1 MNNKKKI
8 KVQAK
13 CPLCNEK
20 FIVKENTLA
29 SYAGPD
35 QYEIAVGIKED
46 FYYRKWV
53 KCNSCTLNFSIY
65 SRPKKAF
72 DYLYEELYRK
82 VGAVPW
88 RTLSTEQT
96 FELVAKLP
104 PEKSETIY
112 RVNFIKYKISNL
124 IKSDLYPEK
133 SKYKLLD
140 IGGATGTFAFAFK
153 DEKWQSTIID
163 PDEAGRFIQKYNVAF
178 KKGWFTSKTFDF
190 KFDLISLI
198 FVLEHVLE
206 PSLLLEEIRKSLL
219 PDGLIYI
226 EVPDELAFYKV
237 SPEDDIFNSCHL
249 FMFNPSSLEM
259 LLRRNNFEIMTMD
272 RTKTHRGHY
281 ALTCLAKPVRT
292 ILPKHDLDYSLHAE
306 T

>member
-1 MNNKKKI
+1 MNNKKKL

-13 CPLCNEK
+13 CPLCKEK

-29 SYAGPD
+29 SYEKPD
-35 QYEIAVGIKED
+35 QYEIAIGIKEA

-53 KCNSCTLNFSIY
+53 RCYSCSLVFSIY
-65 SRPKKAF
+65 SRSSNAF

-112 RVNFIKYKISNL
+112 RVNFIKNKISNL

-133 SKYKLLD
+133 SKYELLD

-153 DEKWQSTIID
+153 DKKWQSTIID
-163 PDEAGRFIQKYNVAF
+163 PDEAGKFIQNYNVAF

-226 EVPDELAFYKV
+226 EVPDELAFDKV

-259 LLRRNNFEIMTMD
+259 LLSQNNFEIMTMD

-281 ALTCLAKPVRT
+281 ALTCLAKPRP
-292 ILPKHDLDYSLHAE
+292 II
-306 T
+306 

>member
-1 MNNKKKI
+1 MNEKQKKYK
-8 KVQAK
+8 QAK
-13 CPLCNEK
+13 CPLCKEK
-20 FIVKENTLA
+20 FNVKENTIA
-29 SYAGPD
+29 TYEKPD

-53 KCNSCTLNFSIY
+53 KCYVCTLIFSIY
-65 SRPKKAF
+65 SRSNKAF

-88 RTLSTEQT
+88 RKLSTEET
-96 FELVAKLP
+96 FELVLKLP

-112 RVNFIKYKISNL
+112 RVNFIKDKIASL
-124 IKSDLYPEK
+124 IKSSLYSK
-133 SKYKLLD
+133 KNKYKLLD
-140 IGGATGTFAFAFK
+140 IGGATGSFAFAFK
-153 DEKWQSTIID
+153 DKEWDSTIID
-163 PDEAGRFIQKYNVAF
+163 PDDSGKFIKNYNIEF
-178 KKGWFTSKTFDF
+178 KKGWFSEKSFNF

-226 EVPDELAFYKV
+226 EVPDEIAFYKI
-237 SPEDDIFNSCHL
+237 SPLDDIFNSCHL
-249 FMFNPSSLEM
+249 YMFNPSSLEM
-259 LLRRNNFEIMTMD
+259 LLSQNNFEIMTMD

-281 ALTCLAKPVRT
+281 ALTCLAKPRP
-292 ILPKHDLDYSLHAE
+292 II
-306 T
+306 